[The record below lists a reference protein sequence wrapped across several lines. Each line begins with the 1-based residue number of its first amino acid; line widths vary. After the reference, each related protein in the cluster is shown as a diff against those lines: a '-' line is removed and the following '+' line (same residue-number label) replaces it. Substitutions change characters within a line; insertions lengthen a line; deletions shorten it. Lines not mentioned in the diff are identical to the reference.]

1 VNVQT
6 STERS
11 HCLCEAWRVVC
22 FGAQI
27 CQCPSGFVTS
37 ATGTADRPKRLPYA
51 AWKRLSP
58 PVTHSNVIIT
68 ADDFGI
74 DTRVNEAVVRAF
86 GDGLIT
92 HASLLVN
99 LPGFEEACRL
109 SRQYGFGN
117 RIGLHLNLTEGVPL
131 TTRVRGT
138 TFCID
143 GHFAPSHRFRR
154 YAPLTSADRSA
165 VEDEVRAQ
173 IAAARDGGFDIAH
186 LDSHN
191 DVHLEP
197 TIAGLVLAIARE
209 CAIPRVRPA
218 RTCGA
223 RQGTIR
229 WLQFRCYNA
238 WLARRGLKQVRHF
251 GTIDDVLWLTDR
263 GGFGP
268 EASAEVMTHPRLGAD
283 GTVLDAPS
291 MKPLSQ
297 ALQQLRAR
305 LAPAQMSK

>member
-1 VNVQT
+1 
-6 STERS
+6 
-11 HCLCEAWRVVC
+11 
-22 FGAQI
+22 
-27 CQCPSGFVTS
+27 
-37 ATGTADRPKRLPYA
+37 
-51 AWKRLSP
+51 
-58 PVTHSNVIIT
+58 VTHPHVIIT

-74 DTRVNEAVVRAF
+74 DARVNEAVVRAF
-86 GDGLIT
+86 TDGLIT

-99 LPGFEEACRL
+99 LPGFDEACSL
-109 SRQYGFGN
+109 SKQLGFGS
-117 RIGLHLNLTEGVPL
+117 RIGVHLNLTEGVPL
-131 TTRVRGT
+131 TAGMRRTS
-138 TFCID
+138 FCID

-154 YAPLTSADRSA
+154 YTPLTSADRSA

-173 IAAARDGGFDIAH
+173 IAAARAGGFDVAH

-197 TIAGLVLAIARE
+197 TIAGIVLAIAKE
-209 CAIPRVRPA
+209 CSIPRVRPA

-238 WLARRGLKQVRHF
+238 WLKRRGLRHVRHF
-251 GTIDDVLWLTDR
+251 GTIDDVLWLTER
-263 GGFGP
+263 EGFGP
-268 EASAEVMTHPRLGAD
+268 EASAEIMTHPRLGAD

-297 ALQQLRAR
+297 ALLHLRAR